1 MTSIITGLHHVTAF
15 AGKPSANANFY
26 RDVLGFRLVK
36 KTVNFDDP
44 NTYHLYYGDGQGSP
58 GTLLTHFPHPMAARA
73 RHGGSEITD
82 TGLAVPRGTL
92 AWWRDHLLA
101 QKIDVREGTT
111 FSQGTLRFEDHDGM
125 RFIMTEEDGAA
136 GFGAGTSGYAEGGIP
151 GASAILG
158 VSRVTLR
165 VPDAGETASF
175 LTDVLGFD
183 AGGTEGDAR
192 RLTLGGGGIT
202 REIDVIHDP
211 RAVHERMG
219 AGTVH
224 HVAWR
229 VPDDAAQARAA
240 AAIRESGTSVTQVMD
255 RQYFRSI
262 YFRIPGGVIFEIA
275 TDGPGFAVDESAAT
289 LGNDLKLPPQYEVM
303 RKEIEKRLERI

>member
-15 AGKPSANANFY
+15 AGKPSANAKFY
-26 RDVLGFRLVK
+26 REVLGLRLVK

-44 NTYHLYYGDGQGSP
+44 NTYHLYYGDAHGSP
-58 GTLLTHFPHPMAARA
+58 GTLLTHFPHPLAARA
-73 RHGGSEITD
+73 RHGTSEITD
-82 TGLAVPRGTL
+82 TGLAVPRGAL
-92 AWWRDHLLA
+92 AWWRTHLA
-101 QKIDVREGTT
+101 AHKIDAREGTT
-111 FSQGTLRFEDHDGM
+111 FAQQTLRFEDHDGM
-125 RFIMTEEDGAA
+125 RFIITEEDGMA
-136 GFGAGTSGYAEGGIP
+136 GFGAGTSGYAEGGVP
-151 GASAILG
+151 AASAILG

-165 VPDAGETASF
+165 VPDAGETTSF
-175 LTDVLGFD
+175 LTSVLGFE
-183 AGGTEGDAR
+183 AGQREGDAHR
-192 RLTLGGGGIT
+192 FTLNGGGTT

-211 RAVHERMG
+211 RASHERMG

-240 AAIRESGTSVTQVMD
+240 AALRAHRTSVTQVMD

-275 TDGPGFAVDESAAT
+275 TDVPGFAVDEPAAT
-289 LGNDLKLPPQYEVM
+289 LGTDLKLPPQYEVM

>member
-15 AGKPSANANFY
+15 AGKPSANAKFY
-26 RDVLGFRLVK
+26 RDVLGLRLVK

-92 AWWRDHLLA
+92 AWWRDRLIA
-101 QKIDVREGTT
+101 KKIDVRDGTT

-125 RFIMTEEDGAA
+125 RFIITEEDGVT

-151 GASAILG
+151 GTSAILG

-165 VPDAGETASF
+165 VPDGGETASF
-175 LTDVLGFD
+175 LTNVLGFA
-183 AGGTEGDAR
+183 AGQIEGDAR
-192 RLTLGGGGIT
+192 RLTLGSGGIT

-211 RAVHERMG
+211 RAAHERMG

-275 TDGPGFAVDESAAT
+275 TDGPGFAVDESTAT

-303 RKEIEKRLERI
+303 RKEIEKRLEKI